1 MAGCGLALSLAAEQ
15 MLGHLCAHQ
24 SIRLAHAALA
34 CKRALLLLH
43 DLERC
48 VLRIQVTRKHSEHT
62 SDQCAKWHATVR
74 QRAEQTGN
82 HMGIKS
88 QQVKEAQHTSRY

>member
-15 MLGHLCAHQ
+15 MLGHLGAHQ

-48 VLRIQVTRKHSEHT
+48 VLRVQVTRKHSEHI
-62 SDQCAKWHATVR
+62 SDQCAKWHTTVR
-74 QRAEQTGN
+74 NKQDT
-82 HMGIKS
+82 
-88 QQVKEAQHTSRY
+88 T